1 MRGCLVI
8 VLSLALASCGGGGEA
23 TGECPADGCAIVV
36 TSDVPYVG
44 GDTTSS
50 QQPLFDV
57 YAPEEDGPWPVVVI
71 GPPRGHGKESAQDW
85 ATAITSGGAVVFA
98 VDFEVGAPQTPQE
111 HLNCAARYVRDV
123 ADDYGGDPSHL
134 TLMGSSSGAVFGMPV
149 ALGIDALPP
158 MCLATEEA
166 ASPDAFVGYEGYYGV
181 GGDPGDL
188 EVTDWIDPTAL
199 VGQNPQLVVR
209 LLHGDY
215 KETPE
220 QDPVSQ
226 SEEFAELLADADYD
240 VEFSLVQG
248 GAHSGS
254 YLPSSPAFDVIVNN
268 TLDVAGG

>member
-1 MRGCLVI
+1 MRAGLLI
-8 VLSLALASCGGGGEA
+8 ALSLVLAACGSGGERA
-23 TGECPADGCAIVV
+23 GECPDGGCAVVV
-36 TSDVPYVG
+36 TSDVAYV
-44 GDTTSS
+44 DIETILT
-50 QQPLFDV
+50 QEPLLDV
-57 YAPEEDGPWPVVVI
+57 YAPEQDGPWPVVVI
-71 GPPRGHGKESAQDW
+71 GPPRGQSKESAQDW
-85 ATAITSGGAVVFA
+85 ATAITSEGAVVFA

-123 ADDYGGDPSHL
+123 ADDYGGDPSHV

-215 KETPE
+215 EETRE

-226 SEEFAELLADADYD
+226 SEEFAELLADAGYD

-254 YLPSSPAFDVIVNN
+254 YLPSSPAFDVIVNT